1 MIHLLNLKIRNQ
13 ETVAD
18 ILEYQRFQRTNDS
31 KSTLIKMLLLNLKI
45 RNFSF
50 TSIDSLGRVAGILP
64 YDN

>member
-31 KSTLIKMLLLNLKI
+31 KSTLINASLKLK
-45 RNFSF
+45 NKKLSVH
-50 TSIDSLGRVAGILP
+50 IDR
-64 YDN
+64 